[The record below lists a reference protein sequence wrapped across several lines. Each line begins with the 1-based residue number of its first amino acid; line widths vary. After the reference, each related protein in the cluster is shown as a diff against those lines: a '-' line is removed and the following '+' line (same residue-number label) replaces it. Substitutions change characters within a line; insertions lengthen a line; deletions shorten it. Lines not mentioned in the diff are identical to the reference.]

1 MVLNFGGCAQTS
13 VQFKPN
19 GMLRQFLEQIS
30 AANRVNKAREAGA
43 VELDLSYLHF
53 TKFPPE
59 LAELT
64 SLRSLK
70 LRCCTD
76 VSADLS
82 PLASF
87 TSLQHLDLD
96 LCVKL
101 CGDLSPLAGLTSL
114 QSLKLSGCKRL
125 SGDLSPLAKLT
136 SLRILDLSFCSQY
149 HDLSPLAGLSS
160 LQTLKLDCCR
170 GFHEFAP
177 LESLLS
183 TLQHLSL
190 CHCPFDDLPSEIC
203 RDEELE
209 NALGKMRFYYRQQ
222 RYRAAETIKSVSPE
236 TPPQIFVS
244 YAWGDSSTAASQE
257 DRERQ
262 EVIERLCQ
270 ALENGPWQV
279 VRDKSVLRY
288 GDRISSFMKTL
299 GRADTIIVVLSS
311 KYLRSPY
318 CITELYDIYEQ
329 SLREKEGFL
338 RRIIPIVLDDAK
350 ITDWRDRVIYTEHWE
365 TEFKAMEE
373 HLTHLGG
380 EDINLYKAMRRWHN
394 EVGDMLAYINDVL
407 HPHGFDAIVKDNFA
421 ALRHMLE
428 ERTRA

>member
-1 MVLNFGGCAQTS
+1 MVLNFGGRAQTS
-13 VQFKPN
+13 VRFKPN
-19 GMLRQFLEQIS
+19 GMLRQLLEQIS
-30 AANRVNKAREAGA
+30 AANRVSKAKEAGA

-53 TKFPPE
+53 TKFPPK

-82 PLASF
+82 PQASF

-96 LCVKL
+96 LCVEL

-136 SLRILDLSFCSQY
+136 SLHILDLSFCLQY

-177 LESLLS
+177 LEPLLS

-222 RYRAAETIKSVSPE
+222 RYRSAETIKSVSPE

-244 YAWGDSSTAASQE
+244 YAWEDSSTAASQE

-262 EVIERLCQ
+262 VVIQRLCQ
-270 ALENGPWQV
+270 ALENGPWEV
-279 VRDKSVLRY
+279 VRDKSVLKY
-288 GDRISSFMKTL
+288 GDRISNFMKTL

-329 SLREKEGFL
+329 SLREKEDFL

-350 ITDWRDRVIYTEHWE
+350 ISDWRDRVIYTEHWE
-365 TEFKAMEE
+365 TEFRAMEE

-407 HPHGFDAIVKDNFA
+407 RPHGFDAIVKDNFA
-421 ALRHMLE
+421 ALHHMLE
-428 ERTRA
+428 ERMRA

>member
-1 MVLNFGGCAQTS
+1 MVLDFGGCAQTS
-13 VQFKPN
+13 VRFKPN

-76 VSADLS
+76 VSAHLS

-136 SLRILDLSFCSQY
+136 SLCILDLSFCSQY

-160 LQTLKLDCCR
+160 LQSLKLDCCR

-177 LESLLS
+177 LEPLLS
-183 TLQHLSL
+183 TLQHLGL

-209 NALGKMRFYYRQQ
+209 NALGKMRLYYRQQ
-222 RYRAAETIKSVSPE
+222 RYRSAETIKSVSPE
-236 TPPQIFVS
+236 TPP
-244 YAWGDSSTAASQE
+244 
-257 DRERQ
+257 
-262 EVIERLCQ
+262 
-270 ALENGPWQV
+270 
-279 VRDKSVLRY
+279 
-288 GDRISSFMKTL
+288 
-299 GRADTIIVVLSS
+299 
-311 KYLRSPY
+311 
-318 CITELYDIYEQ
+318 
-329 SLREKEGFL
+329 
-338 RRIIPIVLDDAK
+338 
-350 ITDWRDRVIYTEHWE
+350 
-365 TEFKAMEE
+365 
-373 HLTHLGG
+373 
-380 EDINLYKAMRRWHN
+380 
-394 EVGDMLAYINDVL
+394 
-407 HPHGFDAIVKDNFA
+407 
-421 ALRHMLE
+421 
-428 ERTRA
+428 